1 MTNQNFTTTFT
12 VDQTPD
18 EVFKGINN
26 VRGWWSEEIEG
37 TTDKLGAEFTYHD
50 EDGPSLQDENNRI
63 RPRQKVVWLVLDN
76 YFDFTEDKP
85 SGKAPRLFSKS
96 LRKTIKRNFVSLT
109 RV

>member
-1 MTNQNFTTTFT
+1 MNDPNFVTAFS
-12 VDQTPD
+12 VDQTPH
-18 EVFKGINN
+18 EAFAAIIN

-37 TTDKLGAEFTYHD
+37 TTGKLGAEFTYHD

-85 SGKAPRLFSKS
+85 SGKAPRSFSKS